1 MVKNLECKEGE
12 VMKETSRMLTLG
24 LALVVAAVLAVPAT
38 FAIVQQPQQPAPESP
53 SAQTQKTVTIKGTV
67 SNVSEGSVTVL
78 DSNKAEQK
86 IAIDANTK
94 ITKAGKAATAAD
106 LKANDA
112 IEVVASKGE
121 GDALT
126 AITIKVG

>member
-1 MVKNLECKEGE
+1 
-12 VMKETSRMLTLG
+12 MKKTRMFTLG
-24 LALVVAAVLAVPAT
+24 LALLVATVLAVPAT

-53 SAQTQKTVTIKGTV
+53 AQTPKTVTIKGTV

-94 ITKAGKAATAAD
+94 ILKAGKAATAAD

-112 IEVVASKGE
+112 IEVVAAKGE

>member
-1 MVKNLECKEGE
+1 
-12 VMKETSRMLTLG
+12 MKETSRMLTLG

-53 SAQTQKTVTIKGTV
+53 QTPKTVTIKGTV
-67 SNVSEGSVTVL
+67 SSVAEGSVTVL

-94 ITKAGKAATAAD
+94 IMKAGKAATAAD

>member
-1 MVKNLECKEGE
+1 
-12 VMKETSRMLTLG
+12 MKQGYRMLSLC
-24 LALVVAAVLAVPAT
+24 LALVVSALLTVPAT
-38 FAIVQQPQQPAPESP
+38 FAMVQQPETKSP
-53 SAQTQKTVTIKGTV
+53 TTQTPKTVTIKGMV
-67 SNVSEGSVTVL
+67 SNVSESSVTVV
-78 DSNKAEQK
+78 DSAKAEHA

-106 LKANDA
+106 LKANDM

-126 AITIKVG
+126 AISIKVG